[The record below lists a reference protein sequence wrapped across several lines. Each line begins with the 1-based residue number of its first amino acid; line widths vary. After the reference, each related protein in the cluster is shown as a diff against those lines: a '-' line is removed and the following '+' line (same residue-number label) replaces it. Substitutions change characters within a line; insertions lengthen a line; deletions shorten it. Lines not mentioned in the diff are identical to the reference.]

1 MSHLKLSKRDLRDLE
16 ALAVHGTSARQ
27 VRRAQAALW
36 YYHGESIDQI
46 AERLAVS
53 PQTIYNWFA
62 RLRQRQDL
70 PLVERINDGPRSGRP
85 ATALGIIDP
94 LIEQVIDTSPRSM
107 GYAHAVWTAV
117 LLQRYLHEHH
127 QIDVCRY
134 SVSQALKRLGIR
146 WKRPR
151 HQLSRRAAHWRQSKG
166 GFSAV

>member
-1 MSHLKLSKRDLRDLE
+1 MSQLKLSKRELGELE
-16 ALAVHGTSARQ
+16 ELAAHGVDARQ

-36 YYHGESIDQI
+36 YSRGESIAQI
-46 AERLAVS
+46 AERLAVT

-62 RLRQRQDL
+62 RLCQRSDR
-70 PLVERINDGPRSGRP
+70 PLADRVNDGPRSGRP

-94 LIEQVIDTSPRSM
+94 LIDRVIDTSPRTL
-107 GYAHAVWTAV
+107 GYAHTIWTAV
-117 LLQRYLHEHH
+117 LLQRYLREHH
-127 QIDVCRY
+127 QIDVCRQ
-134 SVSQALKRLGIR
+134 SVSQALRRLGIR